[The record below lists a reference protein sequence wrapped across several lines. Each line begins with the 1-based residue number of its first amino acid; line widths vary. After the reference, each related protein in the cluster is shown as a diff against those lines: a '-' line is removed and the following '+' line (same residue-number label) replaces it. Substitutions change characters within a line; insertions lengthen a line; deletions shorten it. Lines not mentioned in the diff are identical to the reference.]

1 MSHWIMGIFVG
12 LLGLA
17 GLFMAGAARDSGI
30 LAFGLALSVF
40 AILFCWWMIKTSYDE
55 AEGYD
60 GRREA

>member
-12 LLGLA
+12 LLGLV

-55 AEGYD
+55 EEGGD
-60 GRREA
+60 ARREA